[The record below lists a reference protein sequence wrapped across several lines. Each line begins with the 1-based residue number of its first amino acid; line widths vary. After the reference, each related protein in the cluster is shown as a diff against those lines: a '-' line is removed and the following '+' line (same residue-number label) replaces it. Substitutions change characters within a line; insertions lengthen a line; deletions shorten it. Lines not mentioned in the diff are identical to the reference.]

1 MIKTNKRILDKNLI
15 FGRFLLEYV
24 TVTERPIKERNCF
37 DEDNIVD
44 LTVNKNAEAKKPIGT
59 EWKYLDYR
67 VTKTNNN
74 RVDEREICKKFPMF
88 DQSTSFSLP

>member
-1 MIKTNKRILDKNLI
+1 M
-15 FGRFLLEYV
+15 EYI
-24 TVTERPIKERNCF
+24 TVTERPVKERNCF

-67 VTKTNNN
+67 VTK
-74 RVDEREICKKFPMF
+74 RERFVTKFQTQIPNF
-88 DQSTSFSLP
+88 

>member
-1 MIKTNKRILDKNLI
+1 M
-15 FGRFLLEYV
+15 EYI

-67 VTKTNNN
+67 VIK
-74 RVDEREICKKFPMF
+74 RD
-88 DQSTSFSLP
+88 L